1 MLGSKKFFCAHPS
14 ACWTPHVH
22 AAVSAWGADPASS
35 AATACGSAAAAAEDR
50 SMALVI
56 VIPFLVCIVGAL
68 VYGFAQ
74 GKASALG
81 LWMFACGLLVTLL
94 SLGHASVRLP

>member
-1 MLGSKKFFCAHPS
+1 
-14 ACWTPHVH
+14 
-22 AAVSAWGADPASS
+22 
-35 AATACGSAAAAAEDR
+35 
-50 SMALVI
+50 MALVI
-56 VIPFLVCIVGAL
+56 LIPFLVCIAGAL

-94 SLGHASVRLP
+94 HLASARVAL